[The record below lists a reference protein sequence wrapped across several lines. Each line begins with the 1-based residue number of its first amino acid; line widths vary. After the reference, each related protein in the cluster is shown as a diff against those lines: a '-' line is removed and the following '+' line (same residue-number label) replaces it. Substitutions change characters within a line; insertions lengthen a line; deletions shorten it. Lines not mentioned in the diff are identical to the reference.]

1 MVKFEFNITNTLIEA
16 RNQNSLP
23 ATNSS
28 ELNFTGNIMQGR
40 KKNVFYGSNVMGDNN
55 FSYLKMVNP

>member
-1 MVKFEFNITNTLIEA
+1 MQA

-28 ELNFTGNIMQGR
+28 ELNITGKIMQGR
-40 KKNVFYGSNVMGDNN
+40 KQNVFHGSNVMGDNN